1 MRKSKEKEFEK
12 LYAQYKD
19 SVFCVSLMYL
29 KDYQLAEDA
38 TQETFIKVLSKL
50 RSLKE
55 ESKAKAWI
63 SKIAI
68 NVCRDKLR
76 HSSKREIPSQT
87 LPEDAAHSSH
97 TDLRLTVGEAI
108 GKLDP
113 KLRETVI
120 LHYYQGFTHQEI
132 ADILRIPLSTVGYRL
147 RTAKAQLKDFLK
159 EDIR

>member
-12 LYAQYKD
+12 LYAEYKD
-19 SVFCVSLMYL
+19 SVFCVSLIYL

-50 RSLKE
+50 KSLKDE
-55 ESKAKAWI
+55 GKAKAWI

-76 HSSKREIPSQT
+76 HSSRREIPSQT
-87 LPEDAAHSSH
+87 LPEDVAHSSH

-108 GKLDP
+108 GKLSP
-113 KLRETVI
+113 ELREVVI
-120 LHYYQGFTHQEI
+120 LYYYQGFTQQEI

-147 RTAKAQLKDFLK
+147 RTSKAQLKIYLK